1 MKKDSVSNTIERNR
15 TSCELDQV
23 CVDISRDVG
32 YIRKIIIKI
41 PCIIEKIVRTHL
53 EKIDIDRIKTRKK
66 SGIG

>member
-1 MKKDSVSNTIERNR
+1 MDIY
-15 TSCELDQV
+15 ELDQV